1 MENIDLLVDLA
12 FAMGAA
18 LLGGFIAHLLRQP
31 AILGY
36 LLAGV
41 AIGPYTP
48 GPVTSVERVQTLAN
62 FGVALLMFAL
72 GTEFSMEAL
81 QRVRRVAVI
90 GGLGQIALVIL
101 LGTGLGLLLGFS
113 LTHSIFLGG
122 VISICSSILMLK
134 LLIPRGEVES
144 IAGRVALGT
153 SIVQDLATVALII
166 ILPALAGEIGPGLL
180 ADAGLSV
187 LRGGAFLAAA
197 YLIGTRIVPPLL
209 AWVTRMGVRELFL
222 LTVVAIAVGMAVLGH
237 LVGISFALG
246 AFIGGL
252 VVSESEFSSE
262 VLDEIIP
269 IRDIFSTLFFVS
281 IGMLMEPAFLAS
293 HSLEITLLVATI
305 IIGKFVISSVLVRL
319 LGYDMENALRVGLL
333 LAQIGEFSFVLA
345 GVGLA
350 SGTIDEELYGLILAA
365 ALVTLVVNPILVNG
379 SDRFIEPL
387 GRVLDRLVR
396 LLPGGSRDVS
406 APVEEAVRGQR
417 ADEARL
423 EGLRRHVVL
432 CGFGRVGREV
442 ARVLADRPFPFVVVE
457 YNPRRVDEARDMG
470 FLAIQG
476 DATDPPTL
484 ERAGIAGAYI
494 LVVAVPDLVSAEQI
508 VRQGRAMSERLYII
522 ARSTDTRATPHLQRA
537 GADQVLQPEFETG
550 LEIIRQVWRK
560 YGVSSIE
567 TQSMIGGQRRRQ
579 YSGEITE
586 HDYTDDPFWS

>member
-1 MENIDLLVDLA
+1 MENIELLVDLA

-113 LTHSIFLGG
+113 VTHSIFLGG

-166 ILPALAGEIGPGLL
+166 ILPALAGEIGPALI
-180 ADAGLSV
+180 ADAGLAV

-209 AWVTRMGVRELFL
+209 EWVARTGARELFL

-252 VVSESEFSSE
+252 VVSESEHSSE

-269 IRDIFSTLFFVS
+269 VRDIFSTLFFVS

-293 HSLEITLLVATI
+293 HSVEIGLLVFAI
-305 IIGKFVISSVLVRL
+305 IAGKFVISSLLVRL
-319 LGYDMENALRVGLL
+319 LGYDSENALRVGLL

-345 GVGLA
+345 GVGLV

-365 ALVTLVVNPILVNG
+365 ALVTLVLNPIAVNG
-379 SDRFIEPL
+379 ADRFIGPL
-387 GRVLDRLVR
+387 GRLLDKLFA
-396 LLPGGSRDVS
+396 LLPGAAREPGME
-406 APVEEAVRGQR
+406 APEGASESFRE
-417 ADEARL
+417 EARL

-442 ARVLADRPFPFVVVE
+442 ARVLSERPFPFVIIE
-457 YNPRRVDEARDMG
+457 YNPRRVEEARAQG
-470 FLAIQG
+470 YLAIQG

-484 ERAGIAGAYI
+484 ERAGIARAYI
-494 LVVAVPDLVSAEQI
+494 LVVAVADLVSAEQI
-508 VRQGRAMSERLYII
+508 VRHARTASKRLYII
-522 ARSTDTRATPHLQRA
+522 ARGPDSRAIPHLQRA

-550 LEIIRQVWRK
+550 LEVIRQVWRK

-567 TQSMIGGQRRRQ
+567 TQSMMGGQRRRH

>member
-1 MENIDLLVDLA
+1 MENIELLVDLA

-62 FGVALLMFAL
+62 LGVALLMFAL
-72 GTEFSMEAL
+72 GTEFSLETL
-81 QRVRRVAVI
+81 QKVRRVAVV
-90 GGLGQIALVIL
+90 GGVLQIILVIA
-101 LGTGLGLLLGFS
+101 LGTGVGLLLGFS
-113 LTHSIFLGG
+113 VTHSIFLGG

-144 IAGRVALGT
+144 LAGRAALGT

-166 ILPALAGEIGPGLL
+166 ILPSLAGEIGPQLL
-180 ADAGLSV
+180 ADAGIAMLS
-187 LRGGAFLAAA
+187 GGVFLAAA
-197 YLIGTRIVPPLL
+197 YLLGTRIVPVVL
-209 AWVTRMGVRELFL
+209 AKVTEIGSRELFL
-222 LTVVAIAVGMAVLGH
+222 LTIVAIAVGMAVLGQ
-237 LVGISFALG
+237 VAGISFALG

-252 VVSESEFSSE
+252 IVSESEFSSE

-281 IGMLMEPAFLAS
+281 IGMLMEPTFLLS

-305 IIGKFVISSVLVRL
+305 LIGKFVIAGVLVRL
-319 LGYDMENALRVGLL
+319 LGYDTENALRVGLL

-350 SGTIDEELYGLILAA
+350 RGAIDEELYGLILAA
-365 ALVTLVVNPILVNG
+365 ALVTLVLNPILVN
-379 SDRFIEPL
+379 SADRFIEPVSRWL
-387 GRVLDRLVR
+387 ERLAGR
-396 LLPGGSRDVS
+396 LPGVSRGRG
-406 APVEEAVRGQR
+406 VEREAQVRVVV
-417 ADEARL
+417 ADATQL
-423 EGLRRHVVL
+423 ADLRRHVVV

-442 ARVLADRPFPFVVVE
+442 ARVLEDRPFPFVIIE
-457 YNPRRVDEARDMG
+457 YNPGRVAQARSLG
-470 FLAIQG
+470 YLAIQG

-484 ERAGIAGAYI
+484 ERARIAGAYI
-494 LVVAVPDLVSAEQI
+494 LVVAVPDLASAELI
-508 VRQGRAMSERLYII
+508 VRNGRALSKRTYII
-522 ARSTDTRATPHLQRA
+522 ARSTDTRAIPHLKRA

-567 TQSMIGGQRRRQ
+567 TQSMLGGQRRRH

>member
-31 AILGY
+31 ALLGY

-72 GTEFSMEAL
+72 GTEFSLEAL
-81 QRVRRVAVI
+81 QRVRRVAVW
-90 GGLGQIALVIL
+90 GGLGQIVLVIA
-101 LGTGLGLLLGFS
+101 LGTLLGLLMGFS

-122 VISICSSILMLK
+122 VISISSSILMLK

-144 IAGRVALGT
+144 IAGRAALGT
-153 SIVQDLATVALII
+153 SIVQDLATVAMII
-166 ILPALAGEIGPGLL
+166 VLPALAGEIGPALL
-180 ADAGLSV
+180 ADAGIAM

-197 YLIGTRIVPPLL
+197 YFLGTRLVPPLL
-209 AWVTRMGVRELFL
+209 ERVARAGARELFL
-222 LTVVAIAVGMAVLGH
+222 LTVVAIAAGMAVLGH
-237 LVGISFALG
+237 LAGISFALG

-269 IRDIFSTLFFVS
+269 VRDIFSTLFFVS
-281 IGMLMEPAFLAS
+281 IGMLMEPAFLLS
-293 HSLEITLLVATI
+293 HSVQIALLVTAI
-305 IIGKFVISSVLVRL
+305 VAGKFVISSVLVRL
-319 LGYDMENALRVGLL
+319 LGYDTENALRTGLL

-345 GVGLA
+345 GVGLV

-365 ALVTLVVNPILVNG
+365 ALVTLVLNPVLVNS

-387 GRVLDRLVR
+387 SRPVERLIR
-396 LLPGGSRDVS
+396 LLPGATARM
-406 APVEEAVRGQR
+406 PVEEAVREVV
-417 ADEARL
+417 ADDTQLAA
-423 EGLRRHVVL
+423 LRRHVIV

-442 ARVLADRPFPFVVVE
+442 ARVLEDRPFPFVVIE
-457 YNPRRVDEARDMG
+457 YNPRRVEEARSLG
-470 FLAIQG
+470 YLAIQG

-484 ERAGIAGAYI
+484 ERAGMSGAYI

-508 VRQGRAMSERLYII
+508 VRQGKALNRRVYTI
-522 ARSTDTRATPHLQRA
+522 ARSTDTRAIPHLMRA
-537 GADQVLQPEFETG
+537 GADQGLQPEFETG
-550 LEIIRQVWRK
+550 REIIRQVWRK

-567 TQSMIGGQRRRQ
+567 TQSMIGGQRRRH

>member
-166 ILPALAGEIGPGLL
+166 ILPALAGEIGPALL
-180 ADAGLSV
+180 TDAGFAV
-187 LRGGAFLAAA
+187 VRGGAFLAAA

-222 LTVVAIAVGMAVLGH
+222 LTVVAIAVVMAVLGH

-305 IIGKFVISSVLVRL
+305 VIGKFVISSVLVRL

-387 GRVLDRLVR
+387 GRALEKLVR
-396 LLPGGSRDVS
+396 LLPGGSRDIS

-484 ERAGIAGAYI
+484 ERAGITGAYI

-508 VRQGRAMSERLYII
+508 VRQGRTMSKRLYII

-567 TQSMIGGQRRRQ
+567 TQSMIGGQRRRH
-579 YSGEITE
+579 YSGDITE